1 MFQGKVAVV
10 TGGAGGIGAQ
20 ICREFAR
27 LGAQVCLID
36 QADNPCF
43 VGDVG
48 DPAALEAFAGQVIGQ
63 YGRVDFLVNNAPPPF
78 LGIDRCD
85 YQQFVQALK
94 VGVVAPY
101 YLTRLLAPH
110 LGEGASVVNISS
122 TRQFMSQPYS
132 ESYSAAK
139 GGIGALTHALA
150 ASLAGKARVNAIS
163 PGWIDTQGRAYTGPD
178 AVQHPA
184 GRVGRPQDIA
194 AMVMYLCSPPG
205 RIYHRPEFHHRRGHD
220 PADDLPR
227 RRGLAA
233 GGRLFRREEL
243 TAPVIQPAGTGGSSG
258 RPGGLQGLVR
268 PPGGFR
274 TSPGGPGGSAGGWL
288 RWKPGRDKKTGAGHA
303 AAGKGAK
310 RSGFSQRLDP
320 VALLMR
326 YTVRQSPASGS
337 TPPRRECSAGTG
349 GSSGPPPGG

>member
-94 VGVVAPY
+94 VGVAAPS

-110 LGEGASVVNISS
+110 FGEGASVVNISS

-194 AMVMYLCSPPG
+194 AMVMYLCSPQAG
-205 RIYHRPEFHHRRGHD
+205 FITGQNFIIDGGMTRQMIYHGD
-220 PADDLPR
+220 
-227 RRGLAA
+227 
-233 GGRLFRREEL
+233 
-243 TAPVIQPAGTGGSSG
+243 
-258 RPGGLQGLVR
+258 
-268 PPGGFR
+268 
-274 TSPGGPGGSAGGWL
+274 GGWRL
-288 RWKPGRDKKTGAGHA
+288 EEGFFGE
-303 AAGKGAK
+303 
-310 RSGFSQRLDP
+310 RS
-320 VALLMR
+320 
-326 YTVRQSPASGS
+326 
-337 TPPRRECSAGTG
+337 
-349 GSSGPPPGG
+349 